1 MNAKMLKPVAQ
12 MGLRFAV
19 GLALGLAG
27 CYCATIAP
35 VQGAESPAA
44 DAAQA
49 ESIPGA
55 AQADPQASE
64 FFESKIRPLLVERCQ
79 SCHGAEKQWADLRL
93 DSSAGLQK
101 GGESGPVVAP
111 GKPDE
116 SSLIARVSS
125 DDPDVRMPP
134 AEAGPAVSA
143 EQVANLRHWIEQGA
157 KWPAAD
163 SGAADAR
170 SKAWRDHWAFA
181 PVKRPTLPDVQDSS
195 WVRNPIDQF
204 VAQQLDAAG
213 LQPAA
218 EADRHTLIRRVT
230 FDLTGLPPSPQEVT
244 NFLNDSTPDAYERL
258 VDRLLASPRYGE
270 HWGRHWLDVARFSDT
285 KGYVYAREERFFVNS
300 SLYRDWVIGAV
311 NDDLP
316 FDRFVLL
323 QLAADQVATDDPRDL
338 VAMGFLTLGRRFL
351 GVPADIVDDR
361 LDVVGRGLLGLT
373 VGCARCHDHKYDPI
387 PTADYYSLYG
397 VFQNCFET
405 RVAIPR
411 RPDVA
416 EPALEFVQGF
426 QDRTRTLDETTAK
439 CRAELEEHI
448 RTHVPQYLLAQRELE
463 KYPELTFNL
472 LTNKGD
478 ILPGIVHRWAAYLSA
493 SARGSD
499 PVFAPWH
506 AFANLKDDEF
516 AASAASVTGQLQSD
530 SASLNS
536 RVAGAFTQPPAS
548 ITEVAERYGAIFAEV
563 EIAWRKQCDDAKAA
577 GAAPPASLPDAT
589 QEVLRR
595 VLYGERS
602 PCVVPDEPLVSTEFF
617 WDTATVVQ
625 LWNVQGEVDRWLLKD
640 PDAIPQAVVLND
652 RRQIVEPRIFRRG
665 DPANK
670 GDEVP
675 RQFLGVLAGATRKPF
690 QHGSGRLELAE
701 AIVDPANPLTARVW
715 VNRIWAHHFGAGLVS
730 TPSDFGMRAAAP
742 SHPELLDWLADEF
755 VARGRSN
762 KALHKLIVLSATYR
776 QDSQV
781 AADLAAHAHAVD
793 PENRLLWRM
802 NSRRLTFEQFRD
814 ALLACSGEL
823 DLAMRGKGTDL
834 FGRRRSVYT
843 LVDRQFLP
851 SVLSMFDF
859 ANPDL
864 HAPQRSESTI
874 PQQALF
880 ALNHPF
886 VASRAKAAAAQAV
899 ASASPAQSHSAG
911 DEQTIDQ
918 TNQQPNNAAAITQLY
933 QHIYQRDP
941 SPDEL
946 QAATDFLTDAPQDPA
961 LEQPAATRA
970 WTYGYGAC
978 DEAAGRVTSFT
989 PLPHFSG
996 SAWQG
1001 GPNWPDAALGWVQLT
1016 AQGGHPGNDKQ
1027 HAAVRRWTAPLA
1039 CRIAI
1044 KSEINHAVPAGD
1056 GVACYIVSSRHGI
1069 LKSCAVHNRREQL
1082 NLDALDV
1089 EAGDTVDFVV
1099 DIGGGLNSDQYLWAP
1114 AITIVEAQP
1123 ADAAVATANAKLG
1136 KQWSAKQDF
1145 TGPPLVTLSPLEQL
1159 AQLLLISNEALFV
1172 D

>member
-1 MNAKMLKPVAQ
+1 
-12 MGLRFAV
+12 
-19 GLALGLAG
+19 
-27 CYCATIAP
+27 
-35 VQGAESPAA
+35 
-44 DAAQA
+44 
-49 ESIPGA
+49 
-55 AQADPQASE
+55 
-64 FFESKIRPLLVERCQ
+64 
-79 SCHGAEKQWADLRL
+79 
-93 DSSAGLQK
+93 
-101 GGESGPVVAP
+101 
-111 GKPDE
+111 
-116 SSLIARVSS
+116 
-125 DDPDVRMPP
+125 
-134 AEAGPAVSA
+134 
-143 EQVANLRHWIEQGA
+143 
-157 KWPAAD
+157 
-163 SGAADAR
+163 
-170 SKAWRDHWAFA
+170 
-181 PVKRPTLPDVQDSS
+181 VQDRS
-195 WVRNPIDQF
+195 WVRNSIDQF
-204 VAQQLDAAG
+204 VAHQLEAAG
-213 LQPAA
+213 LRPAA
-218 EADRHTLIRRVT
+218 EATRHTLIRRLT
-230 FDLTGLPPSPQEVT
+230 FDLTGLPPSPQEVAD
-244 NFLNDSTPDAYERL
+244 FLSDTAPDAYERL

-270 HWGRHWLDVARFSDT
+270 HWGRHWLDVARYSDT

-300 SLYRDWVIGAV
+300 SLYRDWVIRAV

-323 QLAADQVATDDPRDL
+323 QLAADQIPTDDPRDL
-338 VAMGFLTLGRRFL
+338 AAMGFLTLGRRFL
-351 GVPADIVDDR
+351 GVPVDIIDDR
-361 LDVVGRGLLGLT
+361 IDVVGRGLLGLT

-411 RPDVA
+411 RPDVP
-416 EPALEFVQGF
+416 EPTTEFVQGL
-426 QDRTRTLDETTAK
+426 QDRTRTLDDTTTK

-478 ILPGIVHRWAAYLSA
+478 ILPGIVHRWAAYLATSA
-493 SARGSD
+493 KGSD
-499 PVFAPWH
+499 PVFAPWL
-506 AFANLKDDEF
+506 AYAALTDDDFAT
-516 AASAASVTGQLQSD
+516 SAGRVTGQLLAN
-530 SASLNS
+530 SASLNT
-536 RVAGAFTQPPAS
+536 RVAVAFAEPPGS

-563 EIAWRKQCDDAKAA
+563 QAAWRKQCDDAKAC
-577 GAAPPASLPDAT
+577 GAVPPTSLADAS
-589 QEVLRR
+589 QESLRQ

-602 PCVVPDEPLVSTEFF
+602 PCVVPDEPLVSTEYF

-625 LWNVQGEVDRWLLKD
+625 LWNLQGEVDRWLLQD
-640 PDAIPQAVVLND
+640 PDAIPHAVVLND

-675 RQFLGVLAGATRKPF
+675 RQFLGVLAGAGRQPF
-690 QHGSGRLELAE
+690 QHGSGRLELAQ
-701 AIVDPANPLTARVW
+701 AVVDPANPLTARVW
-715 VNRIWAHHFGAGLVS
+715 VNRVWAHHFGAGLVS
-730 TPSDFGMRAAAP
+730 TPSDFGMRAGAP

-762 KALHKLIVLSATYR
+762 KSLHKLIVLSATYR
-776 QDSQV
+776 QGSQV
-781 AADLAAHAHAVD
+781 NEDFAAHAHAVD

-823 DLAMRGKGTDL
+823 DLSMGGKGTEL
-834 FGRRRSVYT
+834 FGPRRSVYT

-851 SVLSMFDF
+851 TVLSMFDF

-886 VASRAKAAAAQAV
+886 VASRAKAAAAHALASVHVAHDRAV
-899 ASASPAQSHSAG
+899 G

-918 TNQQPNNAAAITQLY
+918 PNNQASHAVVIRQLY
-933 QHIYQRDP
+933 QHVLQRDP
-941 SPDEL
+941 LPDEL
-946 QAATDFLTDAPQDPA
+946 QAGVDFLTDAPHDPS

-970 WTYGYGAC
+970 WTYGYGAY

-1001 GPNWPDAALGWVQLT
+1001 GANWPDAALGWVQLT
-1016 AQGGHPGNDKQ
+1016 AQGGHPGNDRQ
-1027 HAAVRRWTAPLA
+1027 HAAVRRWTAPA
-1039 CRIAI
+1039 TGRIAI
-1044 KSEINHAVPAGD
+1044 KSEINHAVPEGD
-1056 GVACYIVSSRHGI
+1056 GVACYVVSSRHGV

-1082 NLDALDV
+1082 DLDSIDV
-1089 EAGDTVDFVV
+1089 EAGDTIDFVV
-1099 DIGGGLNSDQYLWAP
+1099 DIGGELNSDQYLWAP
-1114 AITIVEAQP
+1114 AITIVDSQP
-1123 ADAAVATANAKLG
+1123 ADVAVATTNATSVQ
-1136 KQWSAKQDF
+1136 QWNAAQDF
-1145 TGPPLVTLSPLEQL
+1145 TGPPLVMLSPLEQL
-1159 AQLLLISNEALFV
+1159 AHLLLISNEAMFV